1 MQSVMVVRSIVGNFN
16 DKTLILNEKEINTI
30 RLKEVLVNSDVL
42 KVVPDV
48 SLVCNLASKGVQI
61 TSWITIT
68 TLKMLACDDSIYTS
82 KPTNLMI
89 TQWMERVYRNSSKA
103 ALEREINLG
112 PTLIELTLNGIGF
125 DFDNW
130 MKELEDKKQK
140 LSELKQE
147 IQHLLDMP
155 MLDVDDPFQLVKACK
170 ARAII
175 LKSVTID
182 YLTHIK
188 DEVPIA
194 KLLLKYQRIKKFIKQ
209 YGDNLGSHLSTL
221 NRIHGDWHG
230 CGAFS
235 GRMTCSKPN
244 LQAFPSEAKK
254 YFIPKNNYVLIS
266 ADYSQQELKM
276 LAELSGC
283 PRLRKAFTDGVD
295 VHSLTASYLFNLE
308 MENITSQQREIAKKV
323 NCSIIYGIT
332 GYGLAKYLSKAL
344 KQDVTLAEANQLKE
358 KFFEAYPNVFQ
369 YQDALLTSTNVFSKG
384 GRTFN
389 TYECYMKAS
398 LKLNLPIQS
407 SSAEGMKEAL
417 IYLYQNKPKN
427 WFICNCIHDQIYLE
441 VPNKD
446 IEEAKELLEQS
457 MILGMEKFIKSVPV
471 SVTLEVI
478 KN

>member
-1 MQSVMVVRSIVGNFN
+1 MQSVMIVRSIVGKFN
-16 DKTLILNEKEINTI
+16 DKTLIFNERRINTI
-30 RLKEVLVNSDVL
+30 HLKEVLVNSDVL
-42 KVVPDV
+42 KVIPNV
-48 SLVCNLASKGVQI
+48 SLVCDLANKGVRI
-61 TSWITIT
+61 SNWITIT

-82 KPTNLMI
+82 NPTNLMI
-89 TQWMERVYRNSSKA
+89 TKWMERVYRNSSKEV
-103 ALEREINLG
+103 LEREINLG
-112 PTLIELTLNGIGF
+112 PILMELTLNGIGF
-125 DFDNW
+125 DLDNW
-130 MKELEDKKQK
+130 MKELEEKRKK
-140 LSELKQE
+140 LNELKKE
-147 IQHLLDMP
+147 IQHLLDIP
-155 MLDVDDPFQLVKACK
+155 TLDVDDTFQLAKACK

-175 LKSVTID
+175 LKSFTID
-182 YLTHIK
+182 YLISIK

-194 KLLLKYQRIKKFIKQ
+194 KLLLKYQNIKNFIKR
-209 YGDNLGSHLSTL
+209 YGDNLESHLSTL

-235 GRMTCSKPN
+235 GRMSCSKPN
-244 LQAFPSEAKK
+244 LQALPSEAKK
-254 YFIPKNNYVLIS
+254 YFMPKNDYVLIS

-283 PRLRKAFTDGVD
+283 SRLRKAFTDGVD
-295 VHSLTASYLFNLE
+295 VHLLTASYLFNLE
-308 MENITSQQREIAKKV
+308 MKNITSQQREIAKKV

-344 KQDVTLAEANQLKE
+344 KQDVTLAKANQLKE

-369 YQDALLTSTNVFSKG
+369 YQDALLTSTNIFSKG

-441 VPNKD
+441 VPSKE
-446 IEEAKELLEQS
+446 IEEAKELLEKS